1 MQNKTLAANLFC
13 TVRYARSNMDFIPS
27 LLSGSGHGQ
36 PMREEVPVFG
46 NEIEQFKG
54 HQHAYIGIK
63 QARAMSCGR

>member
-1 MQNKTLAANLFC
+1 MQNKTLALNLLR
-13 TVRYARSNMDFIPS
+13 TVRYARSDMDFIRN
-27 LLSGSGHGQ
+27 LLGGARHGQ

-63 QARAMSCGR
+63 QARAVSCSR